1 MMITALDHYE
11 SRLGRV
17 YSWMVGESN
26 QPAPSVQLAA
36 GAVSINRLL
45 AYTRTGNLPISR
57 AAGGTWTPFHGE
69 SGNSEVL
76 GRKSWPRR
84 QKWFSDYIKAIK
96 KCDLRTSPRLT
107 QY

>member
-11 SRLGRV
+11 SQLGRV

-26 QPAPSVQLAA
+26 QPASSVQLAA
-36 GAVSINRLL
+36 GAVSIHRLL
-45 AYTRTGNLPISR
+45 AYTKTGNLPVSR
-57 AAGGTWTPFHGE
+57 TAAGNLSPFYSE

-96 KCDLRTSPRLT
+96 ARDWRRS
-107 QY
+107 